1 MKADG
6 LFIYPS
12 MRNFLAD
19 GCRVDDC
26 VADMQVIRRWIDALA
41 AAARCVGRQ
50 QRGMHVRARTL
61 ENIQSD
67 LEVGI
72 EMLYDL
78 LLTPRWAP
86 YRASHAAFGGVLE
99 AHVGASIH
107 FLCLAR
113 TRVCDGA
120 IPSDIWKKVILG
132 VLPSVQDFHYCGSDV
147 VMRVELSPALK
158 ALPTNAAAADE
169 LLDASDARKLQFL
182 RNWWQCGNEA
192 DSTSDA
198 SPPSSPHVVPIVPC
212 TPEEDESGGCA
223 VIPSPST
230 DFRVTLSMAT
240 HAFIKHLKP
249 AGLVAD
255 AGVLLRL
262 QVQPCPEVC

>member
-86 YRASHAAFGGVLE
+86 YRALHAMGLPRAPGAWSARALGTATLPGGSLLSRRQP
-99 AHVGASIH
+99 AQTHHQTQRNTATHQRTTTIH
-107 FLCLAR
+107 
-113 TRVCDGA
+113 
-120 IPSDIWKKVILG
+120 
-132 VLPSVQDFHYCGSDV
+132 
-147 VMRVELSPALK
+147 
-158 ALPTNAAAADE
+158 
-169 LLDASDARKLQFL
+169 
-182 RNWWQCGNEA
+182 
-192 DSTSDA
+192 
-198 SPPSSPHVVPIVPC
+198 
-212 TPEEDESGGCA
+212 
-223 VIPSPST
+223 VIP
-230 DFRVTLSMAT
+230 R
-240 HAFIKHLKP
+240 
-249 AGLVAD
+249 
-255 AGVLLRL
+255 RL
-262 QVQPCPEVC
+262 PI